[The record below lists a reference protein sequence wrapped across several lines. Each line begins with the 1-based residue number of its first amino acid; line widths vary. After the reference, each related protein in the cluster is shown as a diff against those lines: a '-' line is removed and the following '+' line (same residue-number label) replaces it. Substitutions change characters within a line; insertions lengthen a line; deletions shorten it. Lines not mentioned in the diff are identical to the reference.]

1 MLSRLIRLAAPAA
14 ALLLAACT
22 TPEPPVKPA
31 PPAHPE
37 VAFEESSFDRLP
49 QIQDHTWEPA
59 LAAFQRSCEV
69 MQAGP
74 VWEDVCRS
82 ALATDPIGAQRFFLA
97 NFTPWK
103 VFVANDDATLVQDTG
118 LMTGYYEPELP
129 GREALPSPIRS
140 TACRTI
146 CSSSIL
152 PNSTRS

>member
-1 MLSRLIRLAAPAA
+1 
-14 ALLLAACT
+14 
-22 TPEPPVKPA
+22 
-31 PPAHPE
+31 
-37 VAFEESSFDRLP
+37 
-49 QIQDHTWEPA
+49 
-59 LAAFQRSCEV
+59 

-103 VFVANDDATLVQDTG
+103 VFIANDDATLVQDTG
-118 LMTGYYEPELP
+118 LMTGYYEPSCSAAA
-129 GREALPSPIRS
+129 REALPSPIRS